1 MFRICFCV
9 ALLGLLTGCS
19 DLPPELDGTWRLD
32 VERTVE
38 RAAAITIMSDE
49 TRNAWSKQLEEQSNG
64 VTYLFDGDDFEVT
77 AEGKS
82 QRGQVELVRAK
93 ERRFTLDLKGG
104 DARHQVRVWFEGPTM
119 VMEEHR
125 QTMVLTKK

>member
-1 MFRICFCV
+1 MSRFYVTI
-9 ALLGLLTGCS
+9 AILGFLAGCS
-19 DLPPELDGTWRLD
+19 DLPPELNGTWRLD
-32 VERTVE
+32 VSRTVE
-38 RAAAITIMSDE
+38 RAAAVTIMSDE
-49 TRNAWSKQLEEQSNG
+49 TRNTWTKQLEEQSSD
-64 VTYLFDGDDFEVT
+64 VTYLFDGDDFEVQ

-82 QRGQVELVRAK
+82 LRGQIELVRAK

-104 DARHQVRVWFEGPTM
+104 DARHQVRVWFEGPTL